1 MSDNQFQ
8 PRVASVA
15 YQSVFGSSVVFAVVT
30 MQNGFIVTGQA
41 PCVRL
46 EHFDQRAAM
55 DAALQDA
62 MSKVYMLESY
72 FLAEVAMQEAQRQQ
86 LEAQRVEENRAEE
99 VTLEE
104 ARSRQADSSHLQAPP
119 Q

>member
-8 PRVASVA
+8 PRVANIA

-46 EHFDQRAAM
+46 EHFNQQAAM
-55 DAALQDA
+55 EAALQDA

-72 FLAEVAMQEAQRQQ
+72 FLAEVAMQELQRAQ
-86 LEAQRVEENRAEE
+86 LEADRVQEERAEE
-99 VTLEE
+99 ITLEA
-104 ARSRQADSSHLQAPP
+104 ARTRQADSSHLVEAQ
-119 Q
+119 